1 MDMDLACE
9 RALQCCLISNLLL
22 LIAAGCSVGGCTC
35 CYYHDHYDM
44 RAAQLTPAWPLMWRT
59 LQIMMVG
66 VVYWCHHYCLHY
78 TVHLQ
83 HLSTCCQPPL
93 IYTPILQLIIRG
105 SEGRGGLL
113 GIIMTGNMQ
122 QTVYF
127 RYKFTGEQILSKY
140 LIASAG
146 GNWILFGVWAGVGS
160 IFMCNVVMYEF

>member
-1 MDMDLACE
+1 METVSCVSWPTDTDLTSDVANTPDNDGRCGV
-9 RALQCCLISNLLL
+9 LVSLLL
-22 LIAAGCSVGGCTC
+22 
-35 CYYHDHYDM
+35 
-44 RAAQLTPAWPLMWRT
+44 T
-59 LQIMMVG
+59 LQ
-66 VVYWCHHYCLHY
+66 HY

-83 HLSTCCQPPL
+83 HLSTCCQPSL
-93 IYTPILQLIIRG
+93 IYTPTLQLIIRG

-146 GNWILFGVWAGVGS
+146 GNWILFGV
-160 IFMCNVVMYEF
+160 

>member
-1 MDMDLACE
+1 MWAVVLVVITMIITVLSWPTDTRLTSDVADTPDNDGRCGVLV
-9 RALQCCLISNLLL
+9 SSLLL
-22 LIAAGCSVGGCTC
+22 
-35 CYYHDHYDM
+35 
-44 RAAQLTPAWPLMWRT
+44 T
-59 LQIMMVG
+59 LQ
-66 VVYWCHHYCLHY
+66 HY

-105 SEGRGGLL
+105 RVNSGAVRGRGGLL

-146 GNWILFGVWAGVGS
+146 GNWILFGV
-160 IFMCNVVMYEF
+160 